1 MAADGHIVIDTKI
14 NEDGFKAGSKDI
26 VAAAK
31 RTASSVG
38 EIGEK
43 AKISLEKQINAF
55 EKQNTAYTEQE
66 QKIESL
72 KRKLEELGKQE
83 IPSDAFEQLK
93 KGLSELEKKYQE
105 MSQKQKELLD
115 LGVSADKAI
124 GVLDDGKT
132 VINYTEEMDK
142 LAAEM
147 DKIKQRQKEMK
158 AAGTDIVDPTTTE
171 EYINTL
177 KKLNL
182 EEEKLR
188 LKQEQISTSYR
199 SIGVNA
205 VSYSDK
211 AAEAI
216 RKQEEAEIRA
226 AARAEETSRKKEEA
240 EARTAER
247 EAARM
252 EALNAKLEETKAKEA
267 AAATESSR
275 LREIA
280 DSADIS
286 NQHIVDLNTE
296 LTRLKERQIDLD
308 SAGLGTGYEEYD
320 QNIAK
325 IAEIRAELD
334 NYRSSLIET
343 KDSVDDLGDSMSK
356 AAPKASGLSSGIKK
370 MVKYSL
376 GIRSM
381 YVLFRKLRS
390 AIADGF
396 KNLVQYSSET
406 NSAISSVKSSLT
418 QLKNSTAAAFAPLV
432 NAVAPVISKFVNM
445 ISAAFTQLGKLIAAL
460 TGSNT
465 FTKAVA
471 VQEDYAAS
479 LKKTATN
486 TKKAEKAAKSYLSP
500 LDEINRYEE
509 EASDV
514 GDVSGGGYTAPD
526 PSKMFETVDI
536 DSKTKK
542 LAENIKSYLQPII
555 DAFIRLKEPAMH
567 LFTAIGNTALW
578 LWNTILQPF
587 ADWFI
592 QTVVP
597 RLIDIFG
604 KLMDIVAVVIDF
616 INTTILPILEPV
628 INAVLDMVIGAG
640 NGILDVLDGVI
651 TFLHGIFTQNWS
663 EAWDGIKMILSGFSG
678 AAVSILNGVQNVFA
692 WFDEWIQKIFVV
704 DWTKAFGVLGVP
716 LNALFSTIK
725 NIWNAIKDVFNGVIT
740 FLKGVF
746 TGNWKMAWEGV
757 SQIFKGIWDGL
768 VEIIK
773 IPINAIILLINSFIN
788 FIGMGWNTV
797 ARSLN
802 KLKVPDWVPVIGG
815 KGISLPEIPT
825 SPIPYLAKGA
835 VIPPNAPFTAVLGDQ
850 KRGTNIETPESL
862 LRQIMREEL
871 GRNSGGSGGS
881 YTFIGQINRRTL
893 FEEVI
898 SEATIRQTVT
908 GKNPFE
914 LA

>member
-1 MAADGHIVIDTKI
+1 MAADGHIIIDTKI
-14 NEDGFKAGSKDI
+14 NEDGFEAGSKDI
-26 VAAAK
+26 EAAA
-31 RTASSVG
+31 RRMAASVG
-38 EIGEK
+38 DIGKK
-43 AKISLEKQINAF
+43 AQISLEKQLNAF
-55 EKQNTAYTEQE
+55 SKQNAAYAAQE
-66 QKIESL
+66 QKVDSL
-72 KRKLEELGKQE
+72 RAKVEELGNQKIE
-83 IPSDAFEQLK
+83 TEEFVDLK
-93 KGLSELEKKYQE
+93 KQLNDLTQKYMEAYQKQRELIGMGFPIDSAGVAQYTKE
-105 MSQKQKELLD
+105 MS
-115 LGVSADKAI
+115 
-124 GVLDDGKT
+124 
-132 VINYTEEMDK
+132 N

-147 DKIKQRQKEMK
+147 DEIEQKQLSLKDSGE
-158 AAGTDIVDPTTTE
+158 AYIDPTSTNEYTNALSRLNAEETKLNLSNDSLKTSYSALEEKTAELSAETE
-171 EYINTL
+171 KASTKTINFGSAL
-177 KKLNL
+177 KKL
-182 EEEKLR
+182 
-188 LKQEQISTSYR
+188 
-199 SIGVNA
+199 
-205 VSYSDK
+205 
-211 AAEAI
+211 
-216 RKQEEAEIRA
+216 
-226 AARAEETSRKKEEA
+226 
-240 EARTAER
+240 
-247 EAARM
+247 
-252 EALNAKLEETKAKEA
+252 
-267 AAATESSR
+267 
-275 LREIA
+275 
-280 DSADIS
+280 
-286 NQHIVDLNTE
+286 
-296 LTRLKERQIDLD
+296 
-308 SAGLGTGYEEYD
+308 
-320 QNIAK
+320 
-325 IAEIRAELD
+325 
-334 NYRSSLIET
+334 
-343 KDSVDDLGDSMSK
+343 
-356 AAPKASGLSSGIKK
+356 
-370 MVKYSL
+370 VKYSL

-526 PSKMFETVDI
+526 PSKMFETVEI

-578 LWNTILQPF
+578 LWNTILQPL

-663 EAWDGIKMILSGFSG
+663 EAWDGIKMILSGFSV

-850 KRGTNIETPESL
+850 KRGTNIETPENL

-871 GRNSGGSGGS
+871 GRSSGGSGGS

-898 SEATIRQTVT
+898 NEATIRQTVT